1 MQSFG
6 FDLNVPICQMD
17 TVTAVAGLTT
27 MIIEFV
33 LLLLV
38 SASLSRLIFYGIK
51 SLGGSINF
59 AEVIDISLKG
69 KYPQSWYKDV

>member
-6 FDLNVPICQMD
+6 FDLNVPIRQMD

-27 MIIEFV
+27 MIIGFV

-38 SASLSRLIFYGIK
+38 SASLSGLIFYGIK